1 MDELADDTL
10 TTRHASAHL
19 DELVDRAARG
29 KERLVLTRRGKPLA
43 AIVPMEDIRRLQELE
58 DAEDLADAQAALK
71 ETEEKGTV
79 SWSELKKTCGL
90 D

>member
-1 MDELADDTL
+1 
-10 TTRHASAHL
+10 
-19 DELVDRAARG
+19 
-29 KERLVLTRRGKPLA
+29 
-43 AIVPMEDIRRLQELE
+43 MEDIRRLQELE